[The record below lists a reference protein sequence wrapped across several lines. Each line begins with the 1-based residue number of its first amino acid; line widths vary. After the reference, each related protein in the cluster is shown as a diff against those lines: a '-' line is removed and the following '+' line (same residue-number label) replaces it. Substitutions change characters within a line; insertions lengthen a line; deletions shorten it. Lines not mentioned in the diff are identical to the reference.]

1 VTRLGT
7 GVLMA
12 TGVAAV
18 WLGIEVVGITLL
30 FATWNTPTAGFTDS
44 AWSALTGVFAAAVFA
59 GVGFLLAA
67 KRSGNAIGWIF
78 LVTAVNLALGLALP
92 RYALYAVVTHPGS
105 KSGGVVVAALS
116 YSGWVILITSVWL
129 LVLFFPHG
137 RLPSRR
143 WRPVVALGG
152 VGALASWIGA
162 TTQPGPMPHP
172 FAAFDNPLGVDAL
185 RRVDHVLFAGWT
197 LMLVVSAAGVISL
210 VLRFRRATG
219 VERQQYKLFTVA
231 AAAFPVAS
239 VGTNAFE
246 SAFNTQSGLAHG
258 VDFLLNA
265 VTALVALFLPV
276 SVGIAVLRYRLYEI
290 DRLISRTL
298 VYVASTVVL
307 GAAYVGLVLGGQ
319 AVFSSFAGGSN
330 LAIAASTLVVAA
342 LFLPVRARVQRFVD
356 RRFYRRR
363 YDAQRTLE
371 AFGARLREQID
382 LETLTGDL
390 RGVVDETMQPA
401 HTSLWLRTGAR

>member
-143 WRPVVALGG
+143 WRPVVALG
-152 VGALASWIGA
+152 ASAPWHRGSARRPSRVRCHIRSPPS
-162 TTQPGPMPHP
+162 TTRWGSMHC
-172 FAAFDNPLGVDAL
+172 
-185 RRVDHVLFAGWT
+185 
-197 LMLVVSAAGVISL
+197 
-210 VLRFRRATG
+210 
-219 VERQQYKLFTVA
+219 
-231 AAAFPVAS
+231 
-239 VGTNAFE
+239 
-246 SAFNTQSGLAHG
+246 
-258 VDFLLNA
+258 
-265 VTALVALFLPV
+265 
-276 SVGIAVLRYRLYEI
+276 
-290 DRLISRTL
+290 
-298 VYVASTVVL
+298 
-307 GAAYVGLVLGGQ
+307 
-319 AVFSSFAGGSN
+319 GGS
-330 LAIAASTLVVAA
+330 ITSCS
-342 LFLPVRARVQRFVD
+342 
-356 RRFYRRR
+356 
-363 YDAQRTLE
+363 
-371 AFGARLREQID
+371 
-382 LETLTGDL
+382 
-390 RGVVDETMQPA
+390 PA
-401 HTSLWLRTGAR
+401 GR